1 MPIFHKSAKPLPYS
15 LVMTNIFAEIP
26 ESLPEELLTSLLKR
40 DSVHIERIVS
50 KGHSTPPEQWY
61 DQAWDEWV
69 IVLEGQ
75 AILVYEQNLQKLPM
89 TTGDYVLIPAHTKH
103 RVEWTTPDI
112 HTVWLAVH
120 LYK

>member
-1 MPIFHKSAKPLPYS
+1 
-15 LVMTNIFAEIP
+15 MTNIFADIP
-26 ESLPEELLTSLLKR
+26 ESLPEELLTTLLKR

-75 AILVYEQNLQKLPM
+75 AVLVYEQNLQKLPM
-89 TTGDYVLIPAHTKH
+89 TAGDYVLIPAHTKH
-103 RVEWTTPDI
+103 RVEWTTPDNN
-112 HTVWLAVH
+112 TVWLAIH